1 MLFSLYTTELFYV
14 ICQHLPT
21 AHSYTDDT
29 GIYLAFNPND
39 DSDQD
44 AAIAAM
50 EACLCDIRSWMINDK
65 LMINDSKTE
74 FMLIGTKA
82 QLQKT
87 KSATL
92 TIGESI
98 ISHSTEPLRN
108 LGAWFDCHFNLNF
121 NITKTYRGAF
131 FHLHNIRRVRK
142 YLSIESAEKLVHA
155 FITSRLD
162 YCNSLLYG
170 LPHCALTKLQ
180 RVQNA
185 AARVLYLA
193 PRFCH
198 ITPIL
203 YELHWLPVTFRIEFK
218 VIIITHK
225 AIYGTAPN
233 YLSSLVNFKPNSSY
247 SLRSNNKYLLSNPN
261 FRTLPTLGD
270 RAFVAAAPKLW
281 NNLPL
286 DLRCTSDFQVFKRDL
301 KTHLFKKAF
310 SDIML

>member
-1 MLFSLYTTELFYV
+1 MKVSHADE
-14 ICQHLPT
+14 ISSDSISPT
-21 AHSYTDDT
+21 AHSNADDT
-29 GIYLAFNPND
+29 GDLAVNPSD

-50 EACLCDIRSWMINDK
+50 EACLRDIRSCMINDK
-65 LMINDSKTE
+65 LMISDSKTE
-74 FMLIGTKA
+74 FMLTGTKA
-82 QLQKT
+82 QLQKI

-98 ISHSTEPLRN
+98 ISPSTESLRN

-121 NITKTYRGAF
+121 NITKTCRSAF

-185 AARVLYLA
+185 AARVLYL
-193 PRFCH
+193 
-198 ITPIL
+198 
-203 YELHWLPVTFRIEFK
+203 
-218 VIIITHK
+218 
-225 AIYGTAPN
+225 
-233 YLSSLVNFKPNSSY
+233 
-247 SLRSNNKYLLSNPN
+247 
-261 FRTLPTLGD
+261 
-270 RAFVAAAPKLW
+270 
-281 NNLPL
+281 
-286 DLRCTSDFQVFKRDL
+286 
-301 KTHLFKKAF
+301 
-310 SDIML
+310 

>member
-1 MLFSLYTTELFYV
+1 
-14 ICQHLPT
+14 
-21 AHSYTDDT
+21 
-29 GIYLAFNPND
+29 
-39 DSDQD
+39 
-44 AAIAAM
+44 M

-98 ISHSTEPLRN
+98 ISPSTEPLRN

-121 NITKTYRGAF
+121 NITKTFRSAF

-142 YLSIESAEKLVHA
+142 YLNLGFAEKLVHA
-155 FITSRLD
+155 FITGRLD

-180 RVQNA
+180 RVQNP

-193 PRFCH
+193 PRFRH

-203 YELHWLPVTFRIEFK
+203 YQLHWLPVTFRIEFK

-233 YLSSLVNFKPNSSY
+233 YLSSVAHASCHSS
-247 SLRSNNKYLLSNPN
+247 SLNVGACDISIEQ
-261 FRTLPTLGD
+261 
-270 RAFVAAAPKLW
+270 
-281 NNLPL
+281 
-286 DLRCTSDFQVFKRDL
+286 LRG
-301 KTHLFKKAF
+301 
-310 SDIML
+310 

>member
-1 MLFSLYTTELFYV
+1 MK
-14 ICQHLPT
+14 
-21 AHSYTDDT
+21 
-29 GIYLAFNPND
+29 
-39 DSDQD
+39 
-44 AAIAAM
+44 
-50 EACLCDIRSWMINDK
+50 ACLCDIRSWVINDK

-92 TIGESI
+92 TIDEYI
-98 ISHSTEPLRN
+98 ISPSTEPLRN

-121 NITKTYRGAF
+121 NITKTCRSAF

-142 YLSIESAEKLVHA
+142 YLSMESAEKLVHA

-198 ITPIL
+198 ITKIL
-203 YELHWLPVTFRIEFK
+203 LLPFQSHNNWQILCFLHLIERSLELILHGTVCFSVFYRIKTDFRKIENEVTTKMSWLC
-218 VIIITHK
+218 
-225 AIYGTAPN
+225 
-233 YLSSLVNFKPNSSY
+233 L
-247 SLRSNNKYLLSNPN
+247 
-261 FRTLPTLGD
+261 
-270 RAFVAAAPKLW
+270 
-281 NNLPL
+281 
-286 DLRCTSDFQVFKRDL
+286 
-301 KTHLFKKAF
+301 
-310 SDIML
+310 